1 MVGMTRTVPGLAS
14 LLNRTV
20 NPIGSR
26 LVYACFSVKSE
37 STGILPSTISGM
49 MTRLQSNKRSGI
61 RSSNS
66 LMLVRFMLTSFNLV
80 TILHTE
86 SNRLF
91 QYVQFDIADRFELDA
106 IPGYA
111 GLPDRLSVSLREMP
125 FIRNTE

>member
-26 LVYACFSVKSE
+26 LVYTCFSVKSE

-49 MTRLQSNKRSGI
+49 MTRLQSNKRSGS
-61 RSSNS
+61 RNS

-91 QYVQFDIADRFELDA
+91 QYVQIDIADRFELDA

>member
-1 MVGMTRTVPGLAS
+1 MVGIMRLAPGGAS
-14 LLNRTV
+14 LLRWTV
-20 NPIGSR
+20 NAIGSV
-26 LVYACFSVKSE
+26 LVYTCFPVKSE
-37 STGILPSTISGM
+37 SMGILPSAKCGR
-49 MTRLQSNKRSGI
+49 MTRLQSNKRSGS
-61 RSSNS
+61 RNS

-86 SNRLF
+86 PNRLI